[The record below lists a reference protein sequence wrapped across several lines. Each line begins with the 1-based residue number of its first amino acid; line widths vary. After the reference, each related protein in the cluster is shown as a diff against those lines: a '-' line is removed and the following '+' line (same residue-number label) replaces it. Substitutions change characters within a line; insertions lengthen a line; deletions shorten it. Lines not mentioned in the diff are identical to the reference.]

1 MTEWRQLNKC
11 GAEKVEQQDVQIV
24 KVLTHQGLQCNHVS
38 SRKMLLLLKHRMLR
52 IIFSKRFTVL
62 VVKWQQLG
70 AGGPGGVLQAE
81 TGARVQRVVS
91 GPDKGH
97 Q

>member
-1 MTEWRQLNKC
+1 MRDCNVIMCPVAKC
-11 GAEKVEQQDVQIV
+11 KFY
-24 KVLTHQGLQCNHVS
+24 LS
-38 SRKMLLLLKHRMLR
+38 KMLKMFL
-52 IIFSKRFTVL
+52 SKRFTVL

-70 AGGPGGVLQAE
+70 ACGPGGVLHAE